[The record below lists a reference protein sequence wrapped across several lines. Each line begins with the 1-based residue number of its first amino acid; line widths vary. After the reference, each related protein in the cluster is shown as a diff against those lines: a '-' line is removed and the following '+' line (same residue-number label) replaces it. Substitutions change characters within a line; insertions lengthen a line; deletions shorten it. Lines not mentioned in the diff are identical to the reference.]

1 MTARAKRLGAVAGS
15 RFRLLLCRVILFGI
29 GGRLVTNLLPIAGL
43 AHRGLRGDGSA
54 RVNREAEGYRNGAS
68 EVDYAMSGWYRM
80 ILPNYRG

>member
-1 MTARAKRLGAVAGS
+1 
-15 RFRLLLCRVILFGI
+15 LFGI

-68 EVDYAMSGWYRM
+68 EVDCAMSGG
-80 ILPNYRG
+80 IG